1 MAGSER
7 MRDGLVG
14 AVLTLYKRGL
24 SRGGATCAL
33 PLMLRYFELSAKRR
47 LFPVRRRRLECFC
60 FQPETCGRDWVD
72 VGAGHVR
79 PSGAGRNER
88 RLVKNRTFFPR
99 RGRTCPDP
107 APRAIS

>member
-24 SRGGATCAL
+24 SGGGATCAL

-72 VGAGHVR
+72 VGAGDVR
-79 PSGAGRNER
+79 PRGAGRKER
-88 RLVKNRTFFPR
+88 GGFKKKEVFFKNGPKK
-99 RGRTCPDP
+99 PSP
-107 APRAIS
+107 APRPA